1 MALPGILF
9 CFIFVIG
16 NFMLLN
22 LFLAILLKSISNI
35 GEDEEAAKEEAEEA
49 AENGE
54 AGEENGEKAEGEN
67 GEENGDKP
75 DGDKAVDPRDIELRV
90 MKKDEKKSNMN
101 VSINRSDMPEV
112 EAEK

>member
-1 MALPGILF
+1 
-9 CFIFVIG
+9 
-16 NFMLLN
+16 MLLN

-54 AGEENGEKAEGEN
+54 AGEENGDKAEGEN
-67 GEENGDKP
+67 GEDKP
-75 DGDKAVDPRDIELRV
+75 EGDKAVDPRDIELRV

-101 VSINRSDMPEV
+101 VSINRSEMPEV